1 MKIIKETIF
10 RIKPLNQKAMERA
23 RQRQDLLTKP
33 SGSLG
38 RLEELSVQLAGIRG
52 DFFPPD
58 SKKVIVAMAADHGV
72 TAEGVSAFPRE
83 VTAQMVLNF
92 VNNGAGVNVLA
103 RLSGAEVKVV
113 DIGVDSEIDSPLV
126 KKAKIRYG
134 TANMC
139 EEKAMSREEACRAVA
154 VGISTAEEESEAGA
168 LVLATGE
175 MGIGNSTASSAV
187 AAALTGR
194 PPSMLAGRGT
204 GLDDQGLKR
213 KIEVLERALALH
225 RPEPED
231 PLDVLSKVGGLE
243 LGGLAGLIL
252 GAAACRRPVIIDGF
266 ISTAA
271 ALLAVSLCP
280 TAKSYLIPSHLSR
293 EPGHGFLLSF
303 MHLQPYLHLNM
314 CLGEGT
320 GAALAMNLVEAASRI
335 MLEMATFEGAGIS
348 NKQQGI
354 KV

>member
-1 MKIIKETIF
+1 MKIIKETIS
-10 RIKPLNQKAMERA
+10 RIKPLNEKAMEQA

-38 RLEELSVQLAGIRG
+38 RLEELSVQLAGIRE

-92 VNNGAGVNVLA
+92 IHNGAGVNVLA
-103 RLSGAEVKVV
+103 RLNGAEVKVV
-113 DIGVDSEIDSPLV
+113 DIGIDGEVDSPLV
-126 KKAKIRYG
+126 KKAKVRYG

-139 EEKAMSREEACRAVA
+139 LGKAMSREEACRAVA
-154 VGISTAEEESEAGA
+154 VGISVAEEEIEAGT
-168 LVLATGE
+168 LVLGTGE

-187 AAALTGR
+187 ATALTGR

-204 GLDDQGLKR
+204 GLDDQGLER
-213 KIEVLERALALH
+213 KINVLERALALH
-225 RPEPED
+225 RPDPRD

-252 GAAACRRPVIIDGF
+252 GAAAHRRPVIIDGF

-280 TAKSYLIPSHLSR
+280 TVRSYLIPSHLSR
-293 EPGHGFLLSF
+293 EPGHGFLLDF
-303 MHLQPYLHLNM
+303 MQLQPYLHLNM

-320 GAALAMNLVEAASRI
+320 GAALAMSLVEAASRI

-348 NKQQGI
+348 NKEGLR
-354 KV
+354 V